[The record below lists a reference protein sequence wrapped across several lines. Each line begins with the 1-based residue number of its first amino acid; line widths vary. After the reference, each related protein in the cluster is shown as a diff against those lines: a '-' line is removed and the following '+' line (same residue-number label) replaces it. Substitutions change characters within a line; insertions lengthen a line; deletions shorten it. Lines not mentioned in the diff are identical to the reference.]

1 MVTLTNTRGE
11 TVDLTTGDVV
21 GRAEGVPT
29 EVAPRQSKTEVPSS
43 ALDTINQ
50 LSWGFNSALFALPD
64 AAQRAI
70 GHGLGMKDDQIF
82 QFTRLFNKGEKAPE
96 NTVDRY
102 TRAIGEGVGG
112 TLPFTGILAWAAKA
126 RPLVAV
132 AEPGAGILKG
142 IANDAIQFVQKNPR
156 LAAATDIAFGAGYE
170 GFRQAVE
177 ENVDDSNPNKKLYTD
192 LMPMAAFMGLP
203 LAAQL
208 SPTRNAAKAIGD
220 KVSGF
225 IPKKADLGAVEQEAI
240 ESLPGVYNLPVV
252 NIVPRMLMKRAES
265 KLEKV
270 FGPIAESPEAQQAL
284 AQLQAHLS
292 DPRVAEVFLVGGKP
306 TFDVAEQTMF
316 GPLLTEKAKL
326 LEQLGPKELASVK
339 QRIAENQ
346 QKLETLFQSFAPEA
360 RKPIE
365 EAFMAAQADRQ
376 QFFED
381 MLKQKADLTAAE
393 IAAVSERLGPQ
404 DISNLNNE
412 LRGVL
417 MANME
422 LSAGQRR
429 GILRRMGMTEGMTEE
444 GLPLATRQDGKSLF
458 DAQDMEN
465 AATKLIEKYKPER
478 PSLSVQIPEPVRLL
492 ERFVQSQQVA
502 REKMERDMISQLIDN
517 AVDEQL
523 KTVGFQGDPEL
534 IKIAKNTARELV
546 GAPLEKLMKSKS
558 GKGKIGLSD
567 LAAGTRAKGMELDSE
582 GNAVIAL
589 GRNTIKINPSQI
601 QADAKRIAEANTKVD
616 INVPEA
622 LDYLAAAQRFRND
635 SLSRYNA
642 ALQRGRTRLTDAQR
656 YLDTGDA
663 VYNDIENLIKD
674 HVPKISKNYD
684 ELNTVLNDYRDVY
697 QRNLPLLT
705 TQKTKGGLEFALPN
719 EALLQKAF
727 QNADSLKQLQL
738 TLQNTPQA
746 ESLLMRGTVDWLRS
760 KGAVNKDG
768 LVDPKQIRSI
778 LDKNQNIVNALPANV
793 RAKLQDEVALAD
805 AYVARLGELD
815 QRMVTAKNAEL
826 DTLLSK
832 AARADADPRQ
842 TLTKALS
849 DPAAMRTLVN
859 AMGKDPEMLAA
870 LRRSVW
876 DIATEGAQ
884 SGGALKGF
892 LDTNQKSL
900 KVLFGD
906 TQHLKDL
913 NTLADLQRRVN
924 AFADV
929 TGQIPLFESI
939 DQNLKRVMGFGVQF
953 LTTTAREAMVGRINP
968 ESGALA
974 LLLRMTASAE
984 NQLYQRIF
992 TKALEDPAFAQ
1003 AITHVGTPAQGKAA
1017 AKQLEGIGANM
1028 SQIFNEPF
1036 KTTAPGI
1043 SQRIIR
1049 QELPQEQLQGRQA
1062 EIGNM
1067 KNLPVV
1073 PRETSAQQMLKALP
1087 PAPATRGYEFNPRVS
1102 TTPPA
1107 GTGGMGQMQLMYPAM
1122 FPNDPISGLLQ
1133 QRQAMVQGGQRP
1145 TPGQ

>member
-1 MVTLTNTRGE
+1 MATLTNTRGE
-11 TVDLTTGDVV
+11 TIDLTTGDVV
-21 GRAEGVPT
+21 GRIEGAPI
-29 EVAPRQSKTEVPSS
+29 EAAPRKTKEETPSS

-70 GHGLGMKDDQIF
+70 GNGLGMKDDEIF
-82 QFTRLFNKGEKAPE
+82 QFTRLFNKGEKAPQ

-102 TRAIGEGVGG
+102 TRAVGEGVGG

-142 IANDAIQFVQKNPR
+142 IANDAISFVQKNPR

-177 ENVDDSNPNKKLYTD
+177 ENVSDDNPNKKLYTE

-203 LAAQL
+203 VAAQL
-208 SPTRNAAKAIGD
+208 SPFRTAAKAAGD

-240 ESLPGVYNLPVV
+240 ESLPGFYNLPVV

-284 AQLQAHLS
+284 TQLQAHLA

-346 QKLETLFQSFAPEA
+346 QKLDTLFQSFAPEA

-381 MLKQKADLTAAE
+381 MLKQKSDLTAAE

-422 LSAGQRR
+422 MSAAQRR
-429 GILRRMGMTEGMTEE
+429 GILRRMGMTEGTAEE
-444 GLPLATRQDGKSLF
+444 GIPLPTRQDGKSLF
-458 DAQDMEN
+458 DSQDMEK
-465 AATKLIEKYKPER
+465 AAVKLIEKYRPER
-478 PSLSVQIPEPVRLL
+478 PSLSVQIPEPIRLL
-492 ERFVQSQQVA
+492 ERFVKSQQVA
-502 REKMERDMISQLIDN
+502 REKMENDMLGQLTKQAI
-517 AVDEQL
+517 DEQFKL
-523 KTVGFQGDPEL
+523 IGYRPGGEDEKAYVDAILSVVRGDKTKAGKRKATLAELAPPADEQGVVRFPTA
-534 IKIAKNTARELV
+534 IPGRKIE
-546 GAPLEKLMKSKS
+546 
-558 GKGKIGLSD
+558 
-567 LAAGTRAKGMELDSE
+567 
-582 GNAVIAL
+582 
-589 GRNTIKINPSQI
+589 INPAKI
-601 QADAKRIAEANTKVD
+601 QADAKQIAEANTKVD

-635 SLSRYNA
+635 SLSRYNT

-663 VYNDIENLIKD
+663 VYNDVENLIKD
-674 HVPKISKNYD
+674 HVPKIGKNFD
-684 ELNTVLNDYRDVY
+684 ELTTVLNDYRDVY

-705 TQKTKGGLEFALPN
+705 SQKTKGGLEFALPN

-746 ESLLMRGTVDWLRS
+746 ESLLMRGTVDWLRT
-760 KGAVNKDG
+760 KGAVNKEG

-778 LDKNQNIVNALPANV
+778 LDKNQNIVNALPGNV

-815 QRMVTAKNAEL
+815 QRMVMAKNAEL
-826 DTLLSK
+826 DTLLAK

-859 AMGKDPEMLAA
+859 EMGKDPEMLAA

-906 TQHLKDL
+906 TQHLRDL

-939 DQNLKRVMGFGVQF
+939 DSNLKRVMGFGVQF
-953 LTTTAREAMVGRINP
+953 MTTTAREAMVGRISP

-1036 KTTAPGI
+1036 KATVPGI

-1049 QELPQEQLQGRQA
+1049 QELPQEQIRERQT

-1067 KNLPVV
+1067 KSLPVV
-1073 PRETSAQQMLKALP
+1073 SRETTAQQMLKALP

-1107 GTGGMGQMQLMYPAM
+1107 KTGGMGQMQLMYPAM

-1133 QRQAMVQGGQRP
+1133 QRQAQVQGGQQVI
-1145 TPGQ
+1145 PGQ

>member
-11 TVDLTTGDVV
+11 TVDLTTGEVV
-21 GRAEGVPT
+21 GRVEGAPVEAE
-29 EVAPRQSKTEVPSS
+29 PRKTKQETPSS
-43 ALDTINQ
+43 AMDTINQ

-70 GHGLGMKDDQIF
+70 GSGLGMKDDEIF
-82 QFTRLFNKGEKAPE
+82 QFTRLFNKGEKAPQ

-102 TRAIGEGVGG
+102 TRAVGEGVGG
-112 TLPFTGILAWAAKA
+112 TLPFTGILAWAAKS
-126 RPLVAV
+126 RPLVTA
-132 AEPGAGILKG
+132 AQPGAGILKG
-142 IANDAIQFVQKNPR
+142 IANDAISFVQKNPR

-177 ENVDDSNPNKKLYTD
+177 ENVSDDNPNKKLYTE

-203 LAAQL
+203 LAMQL
-208 SPTRNAAKAIGD
+208 NPTRNVAKAVGD

-240 ESLPGVYNLPVV
+240 ESLPGVYNLPII
-252 NIVPRMLMKRAES
+252 NIVPRMLMKRAEN

-284 AQLQAHLS
+284 AQLQAHLA
-292 DPRVAEVFLVGGKP
+292 DPRVADVFLVGGKP

-339 QRIAENQ
+339 LRISENQ
-346 QKLETLFQSFAPEA
+346 QKLESLFQSFAPEA

-376 QFFED
+376 AFFEN
-381 MLKQKADLTAAE
+381 MLKQKSDLTAAE

-422 LSAGQRR
+422 MSAAQRR
-429 GILRRMGMTEGMTEE
+429 GILRRMGMTEGTAEE
-444 GLPLATRQDGKSLF
+444 GIPLSTRQDGKSLF
-458 DAQDMEN
+458 DSQDMEN
-465 AATKLIEKYKPER
+465 AATKLIEKYRPER
-478 PSLSVQIPEPVRLL
+478 PSLSVQIPEPIRLL
-492 ERFVQSQQVA
+492 ERFVKSQQVA
-502 REKMERDMISQLIDN
+502 REKMENDMLGQLTKQAI
-517 AVDEQL
+517 DEQFKL
-523 KTVGFQGDPEL
+523 IGYRPGGEDEKAYVDAILSVVRGEKTKAGKRKATLAEL
-534 IKIAKNTARELV
+534 APPANEDGIVRFPTAI
-546 GAPLEKLMKSKS
+546 P
-558 GKGKIGLSD
+558 
-567 LAAGTRAKGMELDSE
+567 
-582 GNAVIAL
+582 
-589 GRNTIKINPSQI
+589 GRRIEINPEKI
-601 QADAKRIAEANTKVD
+601 RADAKQIAEANTKVD

-635 SLSRYNA
+635 SLSRYNM

-656 YLDTGDA
+656 YLDTGDS
-663 VYNDIENLIKD
+663 VYNDIENLVKD
-674 HVPKISKNYD
+674 NVPKISKNFD
-684 ELNTVLNDYRDVY
+684 ELTTVLNDYRDVY

-705 TQKTKGGLEFALPN
+705 SQKTKGGLEFSLPN

-746 ESLLMRGTVDWLRS
+746 ESLLMRGTVDWLRT
-760 KGAVNKDG
+760 KGAVNKEG

-793 RAKLQDEVALAD
+793 RAKVQDEVALAD

-815 QRMVTAKNAEL
+815 QRMVTAKNSEL

-832 AARADADPRQ
+832 AARTDADPRQ
-842 TLTKALS
+842 TLTKALT
-849 DPAAMRTLVN
+849 DPAMMRTLVN
-859 AMGKDPEMLAA
+859 GMGKDPEMLAA

-876 DIATEGAQ
+876 DVATEGAQ

-900 KVLFGD
+900 KILFGD

-953 LTTTAREAMVGRINP
+953 MTTTAREAMVGRISP

-1003 AITHVGTPAQGKAA
+1003 AITHVGTPAQGAKAA
-1017 AKQLEGIGANM
+1017 TQLEGIGANM
-1028 SQIFNEPF
+1028 SQIFNEPLR
-1036 KTTAPGI
+1036 TTAPGI
-1043 SQRIIR
+1043 AQRIIR

-1067 KNLPVV
+1067 KSLPVV
-1073 PRETSAQQMLKALP
+1073 SREASAKQMLKALP

-1102 TTPPA
+1102 TTPPT
-1107 GTGGMGQMQLMYPAM
+1107 GTGGMGQVQLMYPSM

-1133 QRQAMVQGGQRP
+1133 QRQAMIQGGQRP
-1145 TPGQ
+1145 VPGQ